1 MAKEL
6 LEKLIRSPFQ
16 YKNVVQ
22 EKKYSECLQ
31 AVLIKYNNRAMETA
45 QMTEVS
51 ESFQPVMV
59 RDDVPALN
67 IDKITFYEALQK
79 TKASFGRREKSN
91 GRSHPEVEVINY
103 C

>member
-1 MAKEL
+1 
-6 LEKLIRSPFQ
+6 
-16 YKNVVQ
+16 
-22 EKKYSECLQ
+22 
-31 AVLIKYNNRAMETA
+31 META